1 MPRLAANL
9 AYLFT
14 ERPLLAR
21 FGAAAA
27 AGFKA
32 VELQVA
38 YDHAPADIRREVER
52 HGLTMLGINT
62 PGASA
67 GQNGVA
73 GVPGREAEFAAL
85 FGKALDFAVGSGA
98 RTIHCLTGRVPPAEE
113 SAGERTFVANLIRA
127 ADLAAA
133 HGIGILI
140 EPLNRRDRPENL
152 LHLPEQAAAIIEKV
166 GRPNVRM
173 QFDFYHVQIEAG
185 DLIHRFK
192 RHLGA
197 IGHVQIAAVPSRA
210 EPDEGEVNYPA
221 LLAAIDASGYAGW
234 VACEYKPRA
243 RTEDGLGWARGLRH
257 RRARVRASALDDGA
271 EKIASRAP
279 RGRFA
284 LLRG

>member
-38 YDHAPADIRREVER
+38 YDYAPADIRREIER

-62 PGASA
+62 PAASG
-67 GQNGVA
+67 GQSGVA

-85 FGKALDFAVGSGA
+85 FKKALDFAVGVGA
-98 RTIHCLTGRVPPAEE
+98 RTIHCLTGRVPPEE
-113 SAGERTFVANLIRA
+113 VSAGERVFAANLTRA
-127 ADLAAA
+127 ADLAAE
-133 HGIGILI
+133 HGIGLLI
-140 EPLNRRDRPENL
+140 EPLNRRDRPDNV
-152 LHLPEQAAAIIEKV
+152 LHLPEQAAAIIDEV
-166 GRPNVRM
+166 ARPNVRM

-185 DLIHRFK
+185 DLTMRFK
-192 RHLGA
+192 RHLPA
-197 IGHVQIAAVPSRA
+197 VGHVQVAAVPSRA

-221 LLAAIDASGYAGW
+221 LLEMIDGCGYAGW

-243 RTEDGLGWARGLRH
+243 RTEDGLGWARAYGI
-257 RRARVRASALDDGA
+257 AADG
-271 EKIASRAP
+271 
-279 RGRFA
+279 
-284 LLRG
+284 